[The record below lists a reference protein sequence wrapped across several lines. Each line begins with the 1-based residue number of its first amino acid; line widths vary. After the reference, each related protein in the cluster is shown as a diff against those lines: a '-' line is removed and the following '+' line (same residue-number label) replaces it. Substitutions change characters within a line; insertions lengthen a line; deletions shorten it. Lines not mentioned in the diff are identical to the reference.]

1 MSKLQMIF
9 FGYLDS
15 CTDRAGLDYQDN
27 NWRAEYFHKPGLI
40 GIFASEHKA
49 PGKMFAHFFPY
60 DPDSPFQKRLR
71 TSVGDLTIDGDI
83 YTMTTK
89 NSIYTFIRD
98 DLALSE
104 TEKAVLFANSYLN
117 SNTLTP
123 DPDSGKDGSP
133 N

>member
-1 MSKLQMIF
+1 MSKLQRIF

-15 CTDRAGLDYQDN
+15 CTDRDGLEYQDN

-49 PGKMFAHFFPY
+49 PGKLYAHFFPY
-60 DPDSPFQKRLR
+60 EPDSPFQKRLR
-71 TSVGDLTIDGDI
+71 TSVGDLTIGGDI

-89 NSIYTFIRD
+89 NSIYSFIRD

-117 SNTLTP
+117 PNTLTP
-123 DPDSGKDGSP
+123 DTDSGKDGSL

>member
-1 MSKLQMIF
+1 MSKLQRIF

-15 CTDRAGLDYQDN
+15 CTDRDGLEYQDN

-49 PGKMFAHFFPY
+49 PGKLFASCFPS
-60 DPDSPFQKRLR
+60 DPDMTFQKLLR
-71 TSVGDLTIDGDI
+71 TSVGDLTIDCDI

-89 NSIYTFIRD
+89 NSIYSFSSD

-117 SNTLTP
+117 PNVITCYT
-123 DPDSGKDGSP
+123 DSGQEKK
-133 N
+133 

>member
-1 MSKLQMIF
+1 MSKLQRIF

-15 CTDRAGLDYQDN
+15 CTDRDGLEYQDN

-49 PGKMFAHFFPY
+49 PGKLFAYFFPY
-60 DPDSPFQKRLR
+60 EPDLPFQKRLR

-89 NSIYTFIRD
+89 NSIYSFSSD

-117 SNTLTP
+117 PNVITCYT
-123 DPDSGKDGSP
+123 DSGQEKK
-133 N
+133 

>member
-1 MSKLQMIF
+1 MSKLEILII
-9 FGYLDS
+9 GYLDL
-15 CTDRAGLDYQDN
+15 CADKNGTEYPERD
-27 NWRAEYFHKPGLI
+27 WRAEYLHKPGLI

-49 PGKMFAHFFPY
+49 PGKRFAHFYPY
-60 DPDSPFQKRLR
+60 EPDSPFQKRLR
-71 TSVGDLTIDGDI
+71 TSVGDLTIGGDI

-89 NSIYTFIRD
+89 NSIYSFIRD

-117 SNTLTP
+117 PNTLTP

>member
-1 MSKLQMIF
+1 MSKLQRIF

-15 CTDRAGLDYQDN
+15 CTDRDGLEYQDN

-49 PGKMFAHFFPY
+49 PGKLFAHFFPY
-60 DPDSPFQKRLR
+60 NNDSPFQKRLR

-83 YTMTTK
+83 YIMTTK
-89 NSIYTFIRD
+89 NSIYSFIRD

-117 SNTLTP
+117 PNVITCYT
-123 DPDSGKDGSP
+123 DSGQEKK
-133 N
+133 